1 MSDSENVIILDPY
14 PRDSN
19 VVFSAEDK
27 HRLES
32 LGRVIW
38 HDGSRAPDEQ
48 IDRYLPNAVALLGQ
62 TDMPRE
68 RLDRAPH
75 LRLIVNVEG
84 NFLPNIDYAEC
95 HRRNIYVTAIAPVFA
110 VSVSEMALGMAI
122 AAARGMVDGDAK
134 MRTGKESLYG
144 VDDTADSFL
153 LRGKTLGVIGCGN
166 LGRELIPMLRPFQG
180 EILAYDP
187 WLHDQ
192 VLRNMQLH
200 PVGLEELFRRSRV
213 VFILAPPTKENAGS
227 LDKKYFSLMQKG
239 SVVVLVSRAGIVNF
253 DDLLDACESG
263 HIRAAI
269 DVFPQEPIPPDH
281 RARRTPNT
289 ILSAH
294 RAGNVPEI
302 MHEIGK
308 MIVDD
313 VELVLRGLPP
323 QRTQRATV
331 ETAAKFRSTT
341 PGVQSEATSR

>member
-1 MSDSENVIILDPY
+1 
-14 PRDSN
+14 
-19 VVFSAEDK
+19 
-27 HRLES
+27 
-32 LGRVIW
+32 
-38 HDGSRAPDEQ
+38 
-48 IDRYLPNAVALLGQ
+48 
-62 TDMPRE
+62 MPRE

-263 HIRAAI
+263 HIRTAI

-341 PGVQSEATSR
+341 RGVQSEATSR

>member
-1 MSDSENVIILDPY
+1 
-14 PRDSN
+14 
-19 VVFSAEDK
+19 
-27 HRLES
+27 
-32 LGRVIW
+32 
-38 HDGSRAPDEQ
+38 
-48 IDRYLPNAVALLGQ
+48 
-62 TDMPRE
+62 MPRE

-341 PGVQSEATSR
+341 RGVQSEATSR

>member
-1 MSDSENVIILDPY
+1 MD
-14 PRDSN
+14 
-19 VVFSAEDK
+19 A
-27 HRLES
+27 

-38 HDGSRAPDEQ
+38 HDGGRAPDAH

-62 TDMPRE
+62 SAMPRE
-68 RLDRAPH
+68 RLDSAPY
-75 LRLIVNVEG
+75 LRLIINLEG
-84 NFLPNIDYAEC
+84 NFLPNIDYEEC
-95 HRRNIYVTAIAPVFA
+95 RRRNIHVTAIAPVFA
-110 VSVSEMALGMAI
+110 VPVAEMALGMAI
-122 AAARGMVDGDAK
+122 AAARGYGGWRRKNRA
-134 MRTGKESLYG
+134 GKESLYG
-144 VDDTADSFL
+144 MDDTADSFL
-153 LRGKTLGVIGCGN
+153 LRGKTMGVIGCGN
-166 LGRELIPMLRPFQG
+166 LGRELIPMLRPFHG
-180 EILAYDP
+180 EILAHDP
-187 WLHDQ
+187 WVHDQ

-213 VFILAPPTKENAGS
+213 VFVLAPPTTENASS
-227 LDKKYFSLMQKG
+227 LDKRYFNLMQRG

-269 DVFPQEPIPPDH
+269 DVFPEEPIPPDH

-302 MHEIGK
+302 MSEIGK

-323 QRTQRATV
+323 QRTQRANI
-331 ETAAKFRSTT
+331 ETAAKYRSTT
-341 PGVQSEATSR
+341 PRSS

>member
-1 MSDSENVIILDPY
+1 MNGAEGVIILDPY
-14 PRDSN
+14 PRYSDAI
-19 VVFSAEDK
+19 FSAEDK
-27 HRLES
+27 RRLEA

-38 HDGSRAPDEQ
+38 HDGGRAPDAQ
-48 IDRYLPNAVALLGQ
+48 IDRHLPNAIALLGQ
-62 TDMPRE
+62 ADMPRE

-84 NFLPNIDYAEC
+84 NFLPNIDYQEC

-180 EILAYDP
+180 EILVHDP
-187 WLHDQ
+187 WIHDQ

-200 PVGLEELFRRSRV
+200 PVGLDELFRRSRV
-213 VFILAPPTKENAGS
+213 VFILAPPTPENAGS
-227 LDKKYFSLMQKG
+227 IDKRYFNLVQRG

-253 DDLLDACESG
+253 DDLLDACDSG

-269 DVFPQEPIPPDH
+269 DVFPEEPIPPDH

-294 RAGNVPEI
+294 RAGNAPEI

-323 QRTQRATV
+323 QRTQRANI
-331 ETAAKFRSTT
+331 ETAAKYRSTT
-341 PGVQSEATSR
+341 PGSS

>member
-1 MSDSENVIILDPY
+1 
-14 PRDSN
+14 
-19 VVFSAEDK
+19 
-27 HRLES
+27 
-32 LGRVIW
+32 
-38 HDGSRAPDEQ
+38 
-48 IDRYLPNAVALLGQ
+48 
-62 TDMPRE
+62 
-68 RLDRAPH
+68 
-75 LRLIVNVEG
+75 
-84 NFLPNIDYAEC
+84 
-95 HRRNIYVTAIAPVFA
+95 
-110 VSVSEMALGMAI
+110 
-122 AAARGMVDGDAK
+122 

-263 HIRAAI
+263 HIRTAI

>member
-1 MSDSENVIILDPY
+1 MNGTEKVIILDPY

-19 VVFSAEDK
+19 IIFSAEDK
-27 HRLES
+27 RRLEA

-38 HDGSRAPDEQ
+38 HDGGRAPDAHIE
-48 IDRYLPNAVALLGQ
+48 RYLPNAVALLGQ
-62 TDMPRE
+62 ADMPRE

-75 LRLIVNVEG
+75 LRIIINVEG
-84 NFLPNIDYAEC
+84 NFLPNIDYEEC
-95 HRRNIYVTAIAPVFA
+95 RRRNIYVTAIAPVFA

-122 AAARGMVDGDAK
+122 AAARGMVDGDRK
-134 MRTGKESLYG
+134 MRVGKESLYG

-153 LRGKTLGVIGCGN
+153 LRGKTLGIIGCGN

-180 EILAYDP
+180 EILAHDP
-187 WLHDQ
+187 WIHDQ

-213 VFILAPPTKENAGS
+213 VFILAPPTTENAGS
-227 LDKKYFSLMQKG
+227 LDKRYFNLMQQG
-239 SVVVLVSRAGIVNF
+239 SVVVLASRAGIVNF

-302 MHEIGK
+302 MHEMGK

-323 QRTQRATV
+323 QRTQRASI
-331 ETAAKFRSTT
+331 ETAAKHRSM
-341 PGVQSEATSR
+341 TSGSS

>member
-1 MSDSENVIILDPY
+1 MNESENVIILDPY

-19 VVFSAEDK
+19 VVFSAEDRR
-27 HRLES
+27 RLEAQGKVIWDAG
-32 LGRVIW
+32 GRV
-38 HDGSRAPDEQ
+38 PDEQ

-263 HIRAAI
+263 HIRTAI
-269 DVFPQEPIPPDH
+269 DVCPQEPIPPDH

>member
-1 MSDSENVIILDPY
+1 MSSNENVIILDPY

-19 VVFSAEDK
+19 VVFSAEDRR
-27 HRLES
+27 RLEAQGKVIWDAG
-32 LGRVIW
+32 GRV
-38 HDGSRAPDEQ
+38 PDEQ

-263 HIRAAI
+263 HIRTAI

>member
-1 MSDSENVIILDPY
+1 MNESENVIILDPY

-19 VVFSAEDK
+19 VVFSAEDRR
-27 HRLES
+27 RLEAQGKVIWDAG
-32 LGRVIW
+32 GRV
-38 HDGSRAPDEQ
+38 PDEQ

-263 HIRAAI
+263 HIRTAI